1 MGENNPALILAS
13 RSPARAHLLKSA
25 GVAFRQ
31 IVSAVDE
38 SRIKAQIRD
47 QGGAVDQIAPALAAA
62 KAKAVSKLHPD
73 DWIIGADQTLLYKE
87 NLISKAANRQELRAQ
102 LQDLR
107 GQSHHLHSAVALIQG
122 GVCVWCT
129 DCFVS
134 LSMRNFS
141 DDFLGH
147 YVDQADEELLQC
159 VGGYR
164 LEAEGATLFERIDGD
179 YFSVLGLPLLPLLGA
194 LRDHGI
200 MAQ

>member
-1 MGENNPALILAS
+1 MRENNPALILAS

-25 GVAFRQ
+25 GVVFRQ

-38 SRIKAQIRD
+38 SRIKTQIRD
-47 QGGAVDQIAPALAAA
+47 QGGTVDQIAPALAAA
-62 KAKAVSKLHPD
+62 KAKAVSKIHPD

-122 GVCVWCT
+122 GVCVWCA

-141 DDFLGH
+141 DDFLNH
-147 YVDQADEELLQC
+147 YVDQADDELLQS
-159 VGGYR
+159 VG
-164 LEAEGATLFERIDGD
+164 AIA
-179 YFSVLGLPLLPLLGA
+179 
-194 LRDHGI
+194 
-200 MAQ
+200 